1 MIVDEM
7 FGQSNEEK
15 KMVDAN
21 EVPVLNMETKKKKG
35 NELLVVISKQISIDR
50 IRYLIEYLEK
60 FLKDF
65 LNSEANLSKY

>member
-35 NELLVVISKQISIDR
+35 N
-50 IRYLIEYLEK
+50 
-60 FLKDF
+60 
-65 LNSEANLSKY
+65 

>member
-7 FGQSNEEK
+7 FGQAMEEK

-35 NELLVVISKQISIDR
+35 HELLILITKQISIDR

-60 FLKDF
+60 FLK
-65 LNSEANLSKY
+65 